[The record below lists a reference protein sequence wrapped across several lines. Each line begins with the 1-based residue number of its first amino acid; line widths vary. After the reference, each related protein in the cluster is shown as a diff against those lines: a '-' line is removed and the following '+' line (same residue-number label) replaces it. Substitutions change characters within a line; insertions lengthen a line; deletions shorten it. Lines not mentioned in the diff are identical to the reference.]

1 MMFFRSQDLFNLDLV
16 DDELKALLSPENP
29 WDILAEL
36 DRFLEDVESG
46 GEGHVHETAV
56 LKGKVFIAKGATVK
70 PHAYIEGPAWIGPH
84 ASVGHGAY
92 IRGGTVLG
100 SGAKVG
106 HSSEVKHALLLSGA
120 QAPHFNYVGDSI
132 LGNNVNIGAGVK
144 LANFHTMGKNI
155 KINGK
160 DTGLRKFSAALGD
173 NVSIGCNS
181 VLSPGT
187 IIGQNTIAYSGAMLH
202 GVYPANSIVKNRP
215 SLEVVERT

>member
-1 MMFFRSQDLFNLDLV
+1 MMLSTQDLFNLDLV

-29 WDILAEL
+29 WDILVEI
-36 DRFLEDVESG
+36 DRFLETIEDVRHG
-46 GEGHVHETAV
+46 DVHETAV
-56 LKGKVFIAKGATVK
+56 IKGKVYLAEGASVK
-70 PHAYIEGPAWIGPH
+70 PHAYIEGPAWIGPN
-84 ASVGHGAY
+84 ASVGHAAY
-92 IRGGTVLG
+92 VRGGSILA

-106 HSSEVKHALLLSGA
+106 HSSEVKHSMLLAGA

-132 LGNNVNIGAGVK
+132 LGNKVNIGAGVK

-155 KINGK
+155 KINGQ

-187 IIGQNTIAYSGAMLH
+187 IMGQNAIAYSGAMLL
-202 GVYPANSIVKNRP
+202 GVYPADSIIKNRP
-215 SLEVVERT
+215 TLEVVDRT

>member
-1 MMFFRSQDLFNLDLV
+1 MIRSQDLFNVELV
-16 DDELKALLSPENP
+16 DDELKALLNPENP
-29 WDILAEL
+29 WDILAEI
-36 DRFLEDVESG
+36 DRFLENLEDNR
-46 GEGHVHETAV
+46 EGDIHETAV
-56 LKGKVFIAKGATVK
+56 VKGKVFLAKGASIK
-70 PHAYIEGPAWIGPH
+70 PHAYIEGPAWIGPN
-84 ASVGHGAY
+84 ASVGHAAY
-92 IRGGTVLG
+92 VRGGSILA

-106 HSSEVKHALLLSGA
+106 HASEVKHSLLLAGA

-155 KINGK
+155 KVDGQ

-187 IIGQNTIAYSGAMLH
+187 IMGQNAIAYSGAMLL
-202 GVYPANSIVKNRP
+202 GVYPANSIIKNRP
-215 SLEVVERT
+215 KLEIVERT